1 MKTKEP
7 WQLYATVFWVSE
19 LAAAGEL
26 QIVLKRNHQANVMT
40 ARMPIVVARRTLRR
54 SFTPAPNYNLGD
66 RMVALQLPQF
76 CRITF
81 LSPIPCFRQPRIRG
95 RAAQRAR
102 PTAIG
107 QRF

>member
-54 SFTPAPNYNLGD
+54 SFTPAPNGEVEGPD
-66 RMVALQLPQF
+66 DHAE
-76 CRITF
+76 
-81 LSPIPCFRQPRIRG
+81 
-95 RAAQRAR
+95 
-102 PTAIG
+102 
-107 QRF
+107 